1 MKKLKYI
8 LYFTILFVASSCK
21 VDNYEQPSAEL
32 YGTFIDAGT
41 SQPLA
46 QDIVNGTV
54 IELIEHGFVKG
65 QTNVTQT
72 LVVRGDGTYKNS
84 LIFPGKYLV
93 RAVRGNFQDIPP
105 IDTVVINASTK
116 LDFLVTPYLRIKEPS
131 IVKVGTKVTA
141 TFKIEQTST
150 QNVSR
155 IGLYVHPNPNVG
167 SPMTLTSRVETTLN
181 RLATPTETFSI
192 TIDLA
197 ANSATLLPGQQYYF
211 RIGALSSAGSAKFN
225 YAPAVRI
232 TI

>member
-1 MKKLKYI
+1 MNRIKYI
-8 LYFTILFVASSCK
+8 LYFTILVVVASCK

-41 SQPLA
+41 NQPLA

-54 IELIEHGFVKG
+54 IELIEHGFVKD

-72 LVVRGDGTYKNS
+72 LVVKGDGTYKNS
-84 LIFPGKYLV
+84 QIFPGKYLV
-93 RAVRGNFQDIPP
+93 RAVRGNFQNIAAT
-105 IDTVVINASTK
+105 DTLEIKGSTK
-116 LDFLVTPYLRIKEPS
+116 LDFSVTPYLRIKEPS

-150 QNVSR
+150 QNVTR

-167 SPMTLTSRVETTLN
+167 SPMTLNPRVETNLN
-181 RLATPTETFSI
+181 RLATPTETFTI

-197 ANSATLLPGQQYYF
+197 ANTTTLVPGQQYYF

-225 YAPAVRI
+225 YAPAIRI

>member
-1 MKKLKYI
+1 MNKIKYI
-8 LYFTILFVASSCK
+8 FTFGLLAVISSCEI
-21 VDNYEQPSAEL
+21 DNYEAPSAEL
-32 YGTFIDAGT
+32 YGTFIDEGT
-41 SQPLA
+41 NQPLA
-46 QDIVNGTV
+46 QDIINGTV

-72 LVVRGDGTYKNS
+72 LVAKGDGTYKNS

-93 RAVRGNFQDIPP
+93 RAVRGNFQNISAV
-105 IDTVVINASTK
+105 DTVNITGSTN
-116 LDFLVTPYLRIKEPS
+116 LDFKVTPYLRIKEPS

-150 QNVSR
+150 QNVTR
-155 IGLYVHPNPNVG
+155 IGLYVHPNSNVG
-167 SPMTLTSRVETTLN
+167 GPMTLTSRVETTLN

-197 ANSATLLPGQQYYF
+197 ANSTTLIPGQQYYF
-211 RIGALSSAGSAKFN
+211 RIGALSSAGSAKHN